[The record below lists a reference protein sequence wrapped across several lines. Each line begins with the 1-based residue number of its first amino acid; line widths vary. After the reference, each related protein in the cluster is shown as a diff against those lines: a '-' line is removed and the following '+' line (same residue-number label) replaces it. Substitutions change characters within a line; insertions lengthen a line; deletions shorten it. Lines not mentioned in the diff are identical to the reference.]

1 MLEMI
6 VRRLG
11 YGVLVLFL
19 MIVFIFVVMRMV
31 PGSAVELQLAEA
43 GAVTPEQI
51 AQKKEELGLDKPVW
65 GQLTDWLGNAVQGDL
80 GTSLWSSR
88 SVTSIVAE
96 RIPVTMELSLVS
108 IAMAVMIGVPIG
120 VVSAIKRNTWIDNVL
135 RVTSII
141 GLSIPNFWLGLL
153 LITFF
158 SLVMGWVPPLGYSSL
173 FDDPVRNAQQM
184 ILPAVAL
191 AFSVS
196 ASISRMTR
204 SSLLEVLH
212 ADFIRTVRAKGATE
226 RVVVF
231 KHALRN
237 SLIAVVTLIG
247 LQIGA
252 LLGGTVILES
262 IYSLPGMGSLVSQA
276 VNQRDYPVVQATVL
290 FYGGV
295 FILVNIFVDVAYG
308 WIDPRIRK

>member
-6 VRRLG
+6 VRRIG
-11 YGVLVLFL
+11 YGALVLFL
-19 MIVFIFVVMRMV
+19 MIVFIFVIMRMV

-43 GAVTPEQI
+43 GAVTEEQI
-51 AQKKEELGLDKPVW
+51 AEKKAELGLDKPVW
-65 GQLTDWLGNAVQGDL
+65 GQLADWLGGAVQGDL

-88 SVTSIVAE
+88 TVTSIVAE

-108 IAMAVMIGVPIG
+108 IAMAIMIGVPVG
-120 VVSAIKRNTWIDNVL
+120 VLSAIKRNTWVDNVL
-135 RVTSII
+135 RVGSIV
-141 GLSIPNFWLGLL
+141 GLSIPNFWMGLL
-153 LITFF
+153 FITFF
-158 SLVMGWVPPLGYSSL
+158 SLVLGWVPPLGYSSL
-173 FDDPVRNAQQM
+173 WDDPVRNIQQI
-184 ILPAVAL
+184 ILPAIAL
-191 AFSVS
+191 ALSVS

-212 ADFIRTVRAKGATE
+212 ADFIRTVRAKGASE
-226 RVVVF
+226 RVVVY

-262 IYSLPGMGSLVSQA
+262 IYSLPGMGSLVSQS
-276 VNQRDYPVVQATVL
+276 VNQRDYPVVQAAVL

>member
-6 VRRLG
+6 IRRLG

-19 MIVFIFVVMRMV
+19 MIVFIFVIMRMV

-51 AQKKEELGLDKPVW
+51 AQKKAELGLDKSVPA
-65 GQLTDWLGNAVQGDL
+65 QLASWLGNAVQGDL
-80 GTSLWSSR
+80 GQSLWSSR
-88 SVTSIVAE
+88 SVTSIVGE

-108 IAMAVMIGVPIG
+108 IALAIIVGVPVG
-120 VVSAIKRNTWIDNVL
+120 VLSAIKRNTWVDNVL
-135 RVTSII
+135 RISSIVF
-141 GLSIPNFWLGLL
+141 LSIPNFWLGLL

-158 SLVMGWVPPLGYSSL
+158 SLVMGWVPPLGYSTL
-173 FDDPVRNAQQM
+173 FDDPVRNIQQIM
-184 ILPAVAL
+184 LPAVAL
-191 AFSVS
+191 GLSVS

-212 ADFIRTVRAKGATE
+212 ADFIRTVRAKGASE

-237 SLIAVVTLIG
+237 SLIAVFTLIG

-262 IYSLPGMGSLVSQA
+262 IYSLPGMGSLVAQA
-276 VNQRDYPVVQATVL
+276 VNQRDYPVVQAAVL

>member
-43 GAVTPEQI
+43 GAVTEEQI
-51 AQKKEELGLDKPVW
+51 AQKKAELGLDKSVPA
-65 GQLTDWLGNAVQGDL
+65 QLAEWLGNAVQGDL

-88 SVTSIVAE
+88 SVTSIIGE

-108 IAMAVMIGVPIG
+108 IALAIVVGVPVG
-120 VVSAIKRNTWIDNVL
+120 VLSAIKRNTWVDNVL
-135 RVTSII
+135 RISSIVF
-141 GLSIPNFWLGLL
+141 LSIPNFWLGLL

-158 SLVMGWVPPLGYSSL
+158 SLVMGWVPPLGYSTL
-173 FDDPVRNAQQM
+173 FDDPVRNIQQIM
-184 ILPAVAL
+184 LPAVAL
-191 AFSVS
+191 GLSVS

-212 ADFIRTVRAKGATE
+212 ADFIRTVRAKGASE

-237 SLIAVVTLIG
+237 SLIAVFTLIG

-262 IYSLPGMGSLVSQA
+262 IYSLPGMGSLVAQA
-276 VNQRDYPVVQATVL
+276 VNQRDYPVVQAAVL

>member
-6 VRRLG
+6 IRRLG
-11 YGVLVLFL
+11 YGALVLFL
-19 MIVFIFVVMRMV
+19 MIVFIFVVMRAV

-51 AQKKEELGLDKPVW
+51 AQKKAELGLDKSVP
-65 GQLTDWLGNAVQGDL
+65 GQLAEWLGNAVQGDL

-108 IAMAVMIGVPIG
+108 ISLAIIVGIPVGVL
-120 VVSAIKRNTWIDNVL
+120 SAIKRNTWVDNVL
-135 RVTSII
+135 RISSIVF
-141 GLSIPNFWLGLL
+141 LSIPNFWLGLL

-173 FDDPVRNAQQM
+173 FDDPVRNIQQIM
-184 ILPAVAL
+184 LPAVAL
-191 AFSVS
+191 GLSVS

-212 ADFIRTVRAKGATE
+212 ADFIRTVRAKGASE

-237 SLIAVVTLIG
+237 SLIAVFTLIG

-262 IYSLPGMGSLVSQA
+262 IYSLPGMGSLVAQA
-276 VNQRDYPVVQATVL
+276 VNQRDYPVVQAAVL

>member
-1 MLEMI
+1 
-6 VRRLG
+6 
-11 YGVLVLFL
+11 
-19 MIVFIFVVMRMV
+19 MRMV

-51 AQKKEELGLDKPVW
+51 AQKKAELGLDKSVPA
-65 GQLTDWLGNAVQGDL
+65 QLASWLGNAAQGDL

-88 SVTSIVAE
+88 SVTSIVGE

-108 IAMAVMIGVPIG
+108 IALAIVVGIPVGVL
-120 VVSAIKRNTWIDNVL
+120 SAIKRNTWVDNVL
-135 RVTSII
+135 RISSIVF
-141 GLSIPNFWLGLL
+141 LSIPNFWLGLL

-173 FDDPVRNAQQM
+173 FDNPVRNIQQIM
-184 ILPAVAL
+184 LPAVAL
-191 AFSVS
+191 GLSVS

-212 ADFIRTVRAKGATE
+212 ADFIRTVRAKGASE

-237 SLIAVVTLIG
+237 SLIAVFTLIG

-262 IYSLPGMGSLVSQA
+262 IYSLPGMGSLVAQA
-276 VNQRDYPVVQATVL
+276 VNQRDYPVVQAAVL

>member
-6 VRRLG
+6 IRRLG
-11 YGVLVLFL
+11 YGMLVLFL
-19 MIVFIFVVMRMV
+19 MIVFIFVIMRMV

-51 AQKKEELGLDKPVW
+51 AQKKAELGLDKSVPE
-65 GQLTDWLGNAVQGDL
+65 QLASWLGNAVQGDL

-88 SVTSIVAE
+88 TVTSIVAE

-108 IAMAVMIGVPIG
+108 IALAIVIGIPVG
-120 VVSAIKRNTWIDNVL
+120 VASAIKRNTWIDNVL
-135 RVTSII
+135 RISSIVF
-141 GLSIPNFWLGLL
+141 LSIPNFWLGLL

-158 SLVMGWVPPLGYSSL
+158 SLVMGWVPPLGYSGL
-173 FDDPVRNAQQM
+173 FDDPVRNIQQI
-184 ILPAVAL
+184 ILPAIAL
-191 AFSVS
+191 GLSVS

-212 ADFIRTVRAKGATE
+212 ADFIRTVRAKGASE

-237 SLIAVVTLIG
+237 SLIAVFTLIG

-262 IYSLPGMGSLVSQA
+262 IYSLPGMGSLVAQA
-276 VNQRDYPVVQATVL
+276 VNQRDYPVVQAAVL

-295 FILVNIFVDVAYG
+295 FILVNIMVDVAYG